1 MLSHLSLIYDDARLI
16 DIVVG
21 CGIKSHE
28 RPLIFLLTNLGT
40 ASEILSFI
48 LSFILSNLHLISSHM
63 RDLLEGSACD
73 SWNILE
79 YSIT

>member
-48 LSFILSNLHLISSHM
+48 LSNLHLIFCHM
-63 RDLLEGSACD
+63 QELLEGSAHD

>member
-48 LSFILSNLHLISSHM
+48 LSNLHLISSHM
-63 RDLLEGSACD
+63 RELLEGSACD

>member
-21 CGIKSHE
+21 CGIKLRE
-28 RPLIFLLTNLGT
+28 CPLIFLLTNLGT

-48 LSFILSNLHLISSHM
+48 LSFILSNLHLISYRM
-63 RDLLEGSACD
+63 QELLEGSARD